1 MCRDDIDIL
10 KYMMKNNICTHNYF
24 LYESIAIIYEKYHD
38 FENANQAYLKG
49 FEVKVDNIE
58 GLQNKYKQFEIRM
71 ENRINREISGTSLN
85 YDTIDK
91 YLHNELEKSNTPTYN
106 NYNKRNLTSNN
117 MNYVTLKFQI
127 TRNKIKI
134 FNDEKDQQQGKST
147 INSKETVNYG
157 EIPVFVD
164 EPFRNNLVTKGTQ
177 LVIIYKLLV
186 KYLLD
191 KDLSFQKANEIF
203 LQKLNAEYEKKPYS
217 WLSQNR
223 LFILNDL
230 SNNIQN
236 EKEIEINKASKSI
249 TQDNCSDEAQRIN
262 KNKENIPIST
272 LTVDDVVNKIE
283 TQIKESKNLQKEE
296 NKAETQN
303 IVKVVLPNQIGRAHV

>member
-1 MCRDDIDIL
+1 M
-10 KYMMKNNICTHNYF
+10 
-24 LYESIAIIYEKYHD
+24 
-38 FENANQAYLKG
+38 
-49 FEVKVDNIE
+49 
-58 GLQNKYKQFEIRM
+58 
-71 ENRINREISGTSLN
+71 
-85 YDTIDK
+85 
-91 YLHNELEKSNTPTYN
+91 
-106 NYNKRNLTSNN
+106 
-117 MNYVTLKFQI
+117 
-127 TRNKIKI
+127 
-134 FNDEKDQQQGKST
+134 
-147 INSKETVNYG
+147 
-157 EIPVFVD
+157 
-164 EPFRNNLVTKGTQ
+164 
-177 LVIIYKLLV
+177 LV

-303 IVKVVLPNQIGRAHV
+303 IVKVVLPNPTKNKKEIISARIKYINRYDLYLPIESLNLKVYL